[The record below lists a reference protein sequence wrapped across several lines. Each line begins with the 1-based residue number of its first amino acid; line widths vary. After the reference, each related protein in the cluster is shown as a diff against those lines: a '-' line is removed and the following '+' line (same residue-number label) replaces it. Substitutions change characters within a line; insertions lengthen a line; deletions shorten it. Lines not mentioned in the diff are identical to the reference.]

1 MRSNCGFKSAIAKAQ
16 ASDGGLN
23 EGCHGRNGPTH
34 VDTVKGKQS
43 VKEGKTKVQR

>member
-1 MRSNCGFKSAIAKAQ
+1 MRSNCGFKSTIAKAR